1 MNAVALAEW
10 IAIWRKVERR
20 TVRRSANRPY
30 TSEEGGLLPFSLRRW
45 VTLTQVP
52 HKMNCGPLLIRD
64 FARGSGANIH

>member
-20 TVRRSANRPY
+20 RVRRSANRPY
-30 TSEEGGLLPFSLRRW
+30 MSEEGGLLPFSLRRW

-52 HKMNCGPLLIRD
+52 HKMNCCCC
-64 FARGSGANIH
+64 

>member
-20 TVRRSANRPY
+20 RVRRSANRPY
-30 TSEEGGLLPFSLRRW
+30 MSEEGGLLPFSLRRW

-52 HKMNCGPLLIRD
+52 HKMKLLLLLIRD
-64 FARGSGANIH
+64 FARGSGADVH